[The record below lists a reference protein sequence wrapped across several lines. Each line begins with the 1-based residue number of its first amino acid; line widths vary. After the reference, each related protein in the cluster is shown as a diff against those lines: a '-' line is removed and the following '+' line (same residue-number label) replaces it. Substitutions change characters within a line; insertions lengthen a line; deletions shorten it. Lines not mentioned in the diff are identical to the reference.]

1 MVHLVRVGAIGH
13 VGRFRASDGAQ
24 HPRGVR
30 VIVRTTRGLECG
42 EVLSEDDV
50 SASEADGPLLR
61 RMTVQDELLAE
72 RLGRNRDAAYEACA
86 RLLEERGSTATLLDV
101 EHLFDGRGLYF
112 YFLGEADL
120 IGEAISAELAEAYDA
135 EAKFGAFADAV
146 EQGCGPGCGT
156 AEAENG
162 CGTAGGCSTCAIVSA
177 CGTKVGTAR

>member
-13 VGRFRASDGAQ
+13 VGRFRAMDGAR
-24 HPRGVR
+24 HVRGVR
-30 VIVRTTRGLECG
+30 VIVRTARGLECG
-42 EVLSEDDV
+42 EVLADDD
-50 SASEADGPLLR
+50 ATATEADGPLLR

-72 RLGRNRDAAYEACA
+72 RLGRNRDAAYEACV

-112 YFLGEADL
+112 YFLGEADPL
-120 IGEAISAELAEAYDA
+120 GEAISAELADAYDA

-146 EQGCGPGCGT
+146 ENGCGPGCGT

-162 CGTAGGCSTCAIVSA
+162 CGTAGGCSTCAIASA
-177 CGTKVGTAR
+177 CGTKASAAS